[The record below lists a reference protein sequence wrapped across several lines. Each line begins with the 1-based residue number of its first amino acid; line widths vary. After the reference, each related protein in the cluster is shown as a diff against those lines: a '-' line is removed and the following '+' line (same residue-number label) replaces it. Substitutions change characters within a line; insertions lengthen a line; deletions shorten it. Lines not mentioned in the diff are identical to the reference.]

1 MMRLHCAEKVT
12 DEIGERYGSVEY
24 RAGKVLQRWRGS
36 PISSTDE
43 VGERYGSVEYRAGK
57 VLQRW
62 RGSGG
67 NVRPSHLLMR

>member
-36 PISSTDE
+36 PISSILM
-43 VGERYGSVEYRAGK
+43 SFLCCQ
-57 VLQRW
+57 LQ
-62 RGSGG
+62 
-67 NVRPSHLLMR
+67 LK

>member
-36 PISSTDE
+36 
-43 VGERYGSVEYRAGK
+43 
-57 VLQRW
+57 
-62 RGSGG
+62 GG